1 MVEIARYLGG
11 NRLRLL
17 LTTRE
22 KGELAHSLAERNL
35 RFDAALN
42 NMAQGLC
49 MFDAELRL
57 VISNRRFC
65 EMFCISADSL
75 APGTPIREVMK
86 LAQASDENPERA
98 ASAQRRLLA
107 ENPMAPVITTLS
119 DGRIVSISHRPMADG
134 GMVAT
139 FDDITERRHAEARAN
154 FLATHD
160 DLTGLPNRLVFN
172 QAVGEAVKIGE
183 REGQKFAVMFL
194 DLDRFKIINDTL
206 GHAAGDALLVEV
218 AERLRQCLRPRDM
231 VGRVGGDEFVVLLHE
246 FADAREITAVARKI
260 LAAVIK
266 PLTILN
272 QECRVTASI
281 GISLFPS
288 DAKDEESLTQERRCG
303 DVCRQGGRPQH
314 LPVPFPCDQ
323 NAINRAAYARNQSA
337 PSPRTQ

>member
-1 MVEIARYLGG
+1 MCFVVFAFIDDPLSQLLLNTNAIGFAAGTSARNSSRPLIAITQLSFTLLPIAAGFALRLAPLYGVLSAITLLYYLAMVEIARYLGG

-98 ASAQRRLLA
+98 AAAQRRLLA
-107 ENPMAPVITTLS
+107 QNPMAPVITRLS

-134 GMVAT
+134 GLVAT
-139 FDDITERRHAEARAN
+139 FDDITERRHAEPRAN

-194 DLDRFKIINDTL
+194 YLDRFKIINDTL
-206 GHAAGDALLVEV
+206 GHAAGDALLVEI

-246 FADAREITAVARKI
+246 FADAREAPPWRGK
-260 LAAVIK
+260 
-266 PLTILN
+266 
-272 QECRVTASI
+272 
-281 GISLFPS
+281 SL
-288 DAKDEESLTQERRCG
+288 
-303 DVCRQGGRPQH
+303 
-314 LPVPFPCDQ
+314 LP
-323 NAINRAAYARNQSA
+323 
-337 PSPRTQ
+337 